1 MTADP
6 RSRTEARLFALLTLA
21 FGTFVVI
28 MDAHPTAVFFGAGA
42 LMLVYFGADLSA
54 IEIAN
59 WIKIR
64 FRRSGRDRGDE

>member
-1 MTADP
+1 MTADA

-21 FGTFVVI
+21 FGAFVVR

-42 LMLVYFGADLSA
+42 LLLVYFGADLSA

-59 WIKIR
+59 WIRIR
-64 FRRSGRDRGDE
+64 FRPAEDDREDE